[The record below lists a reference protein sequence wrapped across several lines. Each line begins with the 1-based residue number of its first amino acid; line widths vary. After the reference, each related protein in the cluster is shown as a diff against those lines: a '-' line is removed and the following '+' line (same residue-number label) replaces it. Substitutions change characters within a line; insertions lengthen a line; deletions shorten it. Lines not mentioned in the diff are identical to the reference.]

1 MKQLLEMTSEGARG
15 PAYLYFAHERVA
27 TTAPCE
33 EDEDVVVD
41 YAADGSVI
49 GVELVS
55 ICPETIVVLGKVAR
69 RYDLDLGALF
79 ARPIVPPHAA

>member
-1 MKQLLEMTSEGARG
+1 MKQLLEMTSEGPHG
-15 PAYLYFAHERVA
+15 PAYLYFARERVA
-27 TTAPCE
+27 TTEPCE
-33 EDEDVVVD
+33 EEEDVVID

-55 ICPETIVVLGKVAR
+55 ICPETIAALGKAAR

-79 ARPIVPPHAA
+79 ARPITPHAA